1 MWPNVVGV
9 AGHGTIP
16 AGLSDQNERTL
27 KSTMGFSNEDP
38 PTIINTLYSA
48 RGEQNGKLTVY
59 FIIDSFL
66 MAEESERESVTCQYL
81 QLNACFF
88 RSGV

>member
-16 AGLSDQNERTL
+16 VGLSDQN
-27 KSTMGFSNEDP
+27 KSTLESAVGFSNEDP
-38 PTIINTLYSA
+38 PTVINTLFSA
-48 RGEQNGKLTVY
+48 GGEQNAKPRVR

-66 MAEESERESVTCQYL
+66 MADESERESVTCQHL
-81 QLNACFF
+81 QLSACF